1 MSQPAPEKGAESDA
15 PRSTQA
21 GTQGTTQRSA
31 EQVVQERAMTQV
43 SDVLLNLEWAIDRAR
58 KGLKTV
64 AKDGGNTNVELALA
78 DAIKDLDRVRKRLTQ
93 DTYYAVDDRLI

>member
-1 MSQPAPEKGAESDA
+1 MSQPAPETGAESDA
-15 PRSTQA
+15 PGSA
-21 GTQGTTQRSA
+21 QRSA

>member
-1 MSQPAPEKGAESDA
+1 MSQPAPEA
-15 PRSTQA
+15 STGSTA
-21 GTQGTTQRSA
+21 GSSTGTERSA

-43 SDVLLNLEWAIDRAR
+43 FDVLLNLEWAIDRAS

>member
-1 MSQPAPEKGAESDA
+1 MSQPAPETGAESDA
-15 PRSTQA
+15 PGSAQRS
-21 GTQGTTQRSA
+21 TQRSA

>member
-1 MSQPAPEKGAESDA
+1 MSQPAREA
-15 PRSTQA
+15 STGSTGNST
-21 GTQGTTQRSA
+21 GTERSA

>member
-1 MSQPAPEKGAESDA
+1 MSQPAPETGAESDA
-15 PRSTQA
+15 PGSAQRSTQ
-21 GTQGTTQRSA
+21 GSTQRSA